1 MGVSFK
7 QKEGKRVGDKP
18 PKIGPAAACT
28 RENISCSDRVQYWTR
43 ARRSSVLSR
52 DKYSNPD
59 RDEQRGTWAVNRLA
73 IGGRFLSTM
82 TDEMSFKPRNMRQ
95 S

>member
-28 RENISCSDRVQYWTR
+28 RKNISCSDRVQYWTR
-43 ARRSSVLSR
+43 ARRSSVLS
-52 DKYSNPD
+52 
-59 RDEQRGTWAVNRLA
+59 
-73 IGGRFLSTM
+73 
-82 TDEMSFKPRNMRQ
+82 
-95 S
+95 